1 MSEAAKSSGTELATV
16 EIAAAL
22 VSNKV
27 GARTVNSTKMA
38 VAAAAGTKMFSRCQ
52 IRSVRKQKSDC

>member
-1 MSEAAKSSGTELATV
+1 MSEAAKSSGPELATV

-22 VSNKV
+22 VSKKV
-27 GARTVNSTKMA
+27 GARTVTSTKM
-38 VAAAAGTKMFSRCQ
+38 VVAAAGTKMVSRCQ